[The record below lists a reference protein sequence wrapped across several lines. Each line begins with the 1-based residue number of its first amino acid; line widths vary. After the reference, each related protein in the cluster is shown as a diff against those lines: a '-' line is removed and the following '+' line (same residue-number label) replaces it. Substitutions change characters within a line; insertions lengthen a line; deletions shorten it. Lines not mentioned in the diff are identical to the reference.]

1 MKRIVYDNPF
11 KNQFK
16 SLLKKHPD
24 IKTFEL
30 VLQKLANSEP
40 LPGKFKDHFLKGN
53 WKDYRECH
61 IKPDWLLIY
70 RVTETEVIPRICSS
84 NQLRLFAIIRRQK
97 FVDFIPERVKFA
109 TILL

>member
-30 VLQKLANSEP
+30 VLQKLANS
-40 LPGKFKDHFLKGN
+40 
-53 WKDYRECH
+53 
-61 IKPDWLLIY
+61 
-70 RVTETEVIPRICSS
+70 
-84 NQLRLFAIIRRQK
+84 
-97 FVDFIPERVKFA
+97 
-109 TILL
+109 

>member
-1 MKRIVYDNPF
+1 MKCIVYDNPF

-40 LPGKFKDHFLKGN
+40 LPGKFKDHYLKGN

-70 RVTETEVIPRICSS
+70 RVTETEVILVATGSHDD
-84 NQLRLFAIIRRQK
+84 LF
-97 FVDFIPERVKFA
+97 
-109 TILL
+109 